1 MGKINRPKSQKDM
14 KDKLENS
21 LIEQLKQTPIIQ
33 IACKKIG
40 ISRAT
45 YYRWRKNKE
54 FAKNAD
60 TALAEGLLLIND
72 LAESQLLSAIQ
83 DKNMTGI
90 IFWLKHRHP
99 SYGNRLEITGHLKHS
114 ENDLT
119 REEKALVKKAL
130 KLALP
135 QNKHG

>member
-1 MGKINRPKSQKDM
+1 M
-14 KDKLENS
+14 KDRLKNS
-21 LIEQLKQTPIIQ
+21 LVEKLRQTPIAY
-33 IACKKIG
+33 IACKKTG

-60 TALAEGLLLIND
+60 IAISEGLMLIND
-72 LAESQLLSAIQ
+72 LAESQLLSSIQ
-83 DKNMTGI
+83 DKSMPGI

-99 SYGNRLEITGHLKHS
+99 AYGNKLEITGRLDS
-114 ENDLT
+114 DYDLT
-119 REEKALVKKAL
+119 QEEKALVKKAL

-135 QNKHG
+135 KNKND